1 MYRENP
7 GSHQFEEQP
16 IQLLFPELQDLPS
29 TVLWLD
35 VRPLPG
41 SGLGSRPSA
50 ARAASCGRRAVD
62 EGTRVILQSW
72 SRQQDGP
79 ISAVLLF
86 QLPTEGHEDPEDS
99 WSLLVSSTLE
109 AAVVYR
115 KLLKRGL
122 AEPLVLPGSRGSD
135 AVVCAKVTD
144 VDFDGAA
151 EILLGTYGQELLCY
165 KYFGSDSGGFG
176 QFRPLWWRRFPSPL
190 LALEPLDLTGDG
202 LWELAVVCLG
212 GLHVLQHSLEPT
224 ARLLRERLR
233 REVQQKRGQNR
244 QNREKTAENQEK
256 TAEN

>member
-1 MYRENP
+1 
-7 GSHQFEEQP
+7 
-16 IQLLFPELQDLPS
+16 
-29 TVLWLD
+29 
-35 VRPLPG
+35 
-41 SGLGSRPSA
+41 
-50 ARAASCGRRAVD
+50 
-62 EGTRVILQSW
+62 
-72 SRQQDGP
+72 
-79 ISAVLLF
+79 
-86 QLPTEGHEDPEDS
+86 
-99 WSLLVSSTLE
+99 
-109 AAVVYR
+109 

-244 QNREKTAENQEK
+244 QNREKTAENREKTTENWEKTTEKRAKNVEKQEK
-256 TAEN
+256 NLDSWEKTTENCGETTEKWGKDLEKREKMAENWGKNVENWGKNPENAEEEEEGGESPSCVPKSAEFQ